1 MEFRI
6 NKDKIELIDN
16 ETLVGEIGFSYID
29 ESIISIDHTF
39 VNESYRGQGI
49 ASKLMIKAIEYAKE
63 NNLKIKPVCSYA
75 VSFLNKNIEY
85 QNIVAKSHQ

>member
-1 MEFRI
+1 MKFRI
-6 NKDKIELIDN
+6 GTNKIELIDN

-29 ESIISIDHTF
+29 ESIISIDHTY

-49 ASKLMIKAIEYAKE
+49 ASKLMVKAIEYAKE

-75 VSFLNKNIEY
+75 VSFFQKNFEY
-85 QNIVAKSHQ
+85 QDMLIK